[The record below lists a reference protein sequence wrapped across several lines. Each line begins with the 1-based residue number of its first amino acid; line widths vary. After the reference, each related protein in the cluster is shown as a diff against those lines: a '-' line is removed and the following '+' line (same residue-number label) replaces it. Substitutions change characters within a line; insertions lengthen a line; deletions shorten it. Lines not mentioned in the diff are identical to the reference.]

1 MYRCCCSVAKLR
13 LNWPPHGLQH
23 TRLLCPLVFPSITVQ
38 KHHFFRTQ
46 TSLWSN
52 FHICTGLL
60 EKPWLWLYESFFFL
74 AKWYLC
80 FLISTQHVEKQK
92 HYSADKGLYCQCY
105 GPPSGQVQL
114 WELDCK
120 EGKMPKNW
128 CLPTVV
134 LEKTPESPLD
144 GKEIEPVSLKVN
156 QPWILIERTDAEAS
170 ASVVWSSDM
179 KSCLTGKVTDVGKDW
194 GLKEKR
200 ASEDEMTG
208 CITDAMNMN
217 LGKLREV
224 VRDREGWGIAMS
236 WTCLGNWTTTS
247 FPSKEWVSA
256 F

>member
-1 MYRCCCSVAKLR
+1 MVQLSHLYRTTGKTMAL
-13 LNWPPHGLQH
+13 
-23 TRLLCPLVFPSITVQ
+23 T
-38 KHHFFRTQ
+38 
-46 TSLWSN
+46 LW
-52 FHICTGLL
+52 I
-60 EKPWLWLYESFFFL
+60 FFFL

-128 CLPTVV
+128 CLLTVV

-144 GKEIEPVSLKVN
+144 GKEIEPVNLKVN
-156 QPWILIERTDAEAS
+156 QPWILIGRTDPEAS

-179 KSCLTGKVTDVGKDW
+179 KSCLIGKVPDVGKDW

-208 CITDAMNMN
+208 CINDAMNMN

-224 VRDREGWGIAMS
+224 VRDREGWCTAFHGIAMS